1 MALVGTFKV
10 YIAGAKISTSVLTF
24 PIIKSVYH
32 HIMKLFWDVL
42 NSDIG

>member
-10 YIAGAKISTSVLTF
+10 YIAGTKMSTSFLF